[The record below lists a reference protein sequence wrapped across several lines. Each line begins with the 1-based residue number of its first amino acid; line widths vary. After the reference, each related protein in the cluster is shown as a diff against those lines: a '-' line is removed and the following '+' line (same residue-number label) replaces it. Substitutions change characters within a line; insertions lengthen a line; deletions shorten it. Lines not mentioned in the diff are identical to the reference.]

1 MQRTLRKDVADYIA
15 FKKRVCIT
23 VDFKL
28 SPQEAALYVMVNDY
42 LKKDIIYAIPSSNRT
57 LITVVIRKLLASSS
71 HAVAATFEVLKDRL
85 ITLKESTR
93 LESVEKGLD
102 YFFDF
107 LDDEYE
113 EDDDN
118 TPNPTL

>member
-1 MQRTLRKDVADYIA
+1 
-15 FKKRVCIT
+15 
-23 VDFKL
+23 
-28 SPQEAALYVMVNDY
+28 MVNDY